1 MDAGDGRL
9 LDATDEMTGESVP
22 YGIRKTDPD
31 ERERMKFSDAKK
43 MVFQREEDRDK
54 CPLLARFFGKFL
66 CAARE
71 IRVYDASSTDRRS
84 TSFRFFPTACS
95 YLFPPEERENTTIP
109 AGFDYATCL
118 LAVPIVLA
126 DASNEGRERA
136 ARVAREVA
144 RESRPESGH
153 GHPGLTNDEE
163 ELAVLRRR
171 SWNDVEEDVVAT
183 PYREGYANDWYPVL
197 RDDGRA
203 GLYFPSETVGC
214 GASGSGLNAYVVVD
228 NALPHFACDQLRI
241 LFSEN
246 PKSLSWSEWMPPS
259 NDKKKTEILDRALEL
274 SGAVAEAIA
283 SRTID
288 ALVSADLARK
298 RDERDAAMGKTRVFV
313 NRLVSV
319 TVNKKT
325 ETRYDAAVLRG
336 SQFHSESGRL
346 PKGLFRV
353 GDDGYAV
360 VDKQGFQMK
369 DDEVFPAFARDEK
382 SMREITN
389 SVMGYSRP
397 IFLRRAKITD

>member
-9 LDATDEMTGESVP
+9 LDATDEMTGESVS
-22 YGIRKTDPD
+22 YGIRKTDPE
-31 ERERMKFSDAKK
+31 ERDRMKFSDAKK
-43 MVFQREEDRDK
+43 MIFQREEDRDK

-71 IRVYDASSTDRRS
+71 IRVYDASSTDRSRS
-84 TSFRFFPTACS
+84 TSSFRFFPTACS
-95 YLFPPEERENTTIP
+95 YLFPPDERENTTIP

-118 LAVPIVLA
+118 LAVPIALV
-126 DASNEGRERA
+126 DASDESRGRA
-136 ARVAREVA
+136 ARVARDVA
-144 RESRPESGH
+144 RESRPEDGH

-171 SWNDVEEDVVAT
+171 AWRDVEEDAVAT
-183 PYREGYANDWYPVL
+183 PYREGYAKDWYPVL
-197 RDDGRA
+197 REDGRA
-203 GLYFPSETVGC
+203 GLYFPSGD
-214 GASGSGLNAYVVVD
+214 GGGPRAYVVVD

-246 PKSLSWSEWMPPS
+246 PKGLSWREWMPS
-259 NDKKKTEILDRALEL
+259 NGPKKTAILDRALEL

-288 ALVSADLARK
+288 ALVSAGLARE
-298 RDERDAAMGKTRVFV
+298 RDERNAAAGKTRVFV
-313 NRLVSV
+313 NRLVR
-319 TVNKKT
+319 VNDER
-325 ETRYDAAVLRG
+325 ETRYDAGVLRG
-336 SQFHSESGRL
+336 THFHSELDRL

-360 VDKQGFQMK
+360 VEKQGHQTR
-369 DDEVFPAFARDEK
+369 DGDVFPAFARDERHV
-382 SMREITN
+382 REIAR
-389 SVMGYSRP
+389 VRGYSEP

>member
-9 LDATDEMTGESVP
+9 LDATDEMTGESVS
-22 YGIRKTDPD
+22 YGIRKTDPE

-43 MVFQREEDRDK
+43 MIFQREEDRDR

-71 IRVYDASSTDRRS
+71 IQVYDASLTGRS

-95 YLFPPEERENTTIP
+95 YLFPSEECKNTAIP

-118 LAVPIVLA
+118 LAVPIVLT
-126 DASNEGRERA
+126 DASNETRERA
-136 ARVAREVA
+136 AMVARDVA

-171 SWNDVEEDVVAT
+171 AWNDVEEDVVAT
-183 PYREGYANDWYPVL
+183 PYREGYAKDWYPVL
-197 RDDGRA
+197 REDGRA

-214 GASGSGLNAYVVVD
+214 GARGGGLNAYVVVD

-246 PKSLSWSEWMPPS
+246 PKKLSWSEWMPPS
-259 NDKKKTEILDRALEL
+259 NGPKKTAILDRALEL

-288 ALVSADLARK
+288 ALVSAGLARE
-298 RDERDAAMGKTRVFV
+298 RDERDAAAGKTRVFV
-313 NRLVSV
+313 NRLVR
-319 TVNKKT
+319 VNG
-325 ETRYDAAVLRG
+325 ETRYDAGVLRG
-336 SQFHSESGRL
+336 THFHSELDRF

-360 VDKQGFQMK
+360 VEKHGYQTRDG
-369 DDEVFPAFARDEK
+369 DVFPAFVRDEK
-382 SMREITN
+382 RTLEIAR
-389 SVMGYSRP
+389 SVRGYSEP